1 MKNWEI
7 KGQLKKITKDRE
19 AEIISVLLKNRG
31 LVKKSEM
38 DLFLNPPKPDEY
50 SLADL
55 KIDKKEVTKTISRLK
70 VALKK
75 KEDVVVYGDYDA
87 DGICATAILWEGL
100 FSLGFRALPYIPER
114 FSEGYGINAESVGD
128 LKKKNP
134 KLKLLF
140 TVDNG
145 ITAGKEIEK
154 INKLGIDVVVV
165 DHHVKAKTKPKAFSI
180 IHTTQI
186 CAASLAFVLVR
197 ELKKHFKTVK
207 ANTYGDGLELAAI
220 ATIADQTPLIGA
232 NRSFA
237 KYGLEAL
244 NKTKRPGLTAL
255 INDAA
260 LTFGGIGTYEVGFII
275 APRINAMGRIEHA
288 IDSLRILCTKDT
300 LRAKELA
307 YHIGKVNLERQR
319 IVDEVI
325 YHAREVVLKDSK
337 SKVLILA
344 HETYHEGVIG
354 LAAGKL
360 VEEFYRP
367 AIVISSK
374 GEIAKGSARSISG
387 FNMIETIQKMEKFIL
402 GGGGHPMAAGFSLK
416 TTDIEIFKKEFIKL
430 ADPLLTEEILTKKAK
445 VDLEINLSDIN
456 LELYKK
462 LKDFEPT
469 GLGNPS
475 PSFITKGVEVADAK
489 TVGKEGKHLKLKV
502 KQGDSTFDAI
512 AFKRGESF
520 KDLSVG
526 KKIDIVYSLD
536 EDTWGGNL
544 KLQLKIKDL
553 DF

>member
-1 MKNWEI
+1 MKNWTI
-7 KGQLKKITKDRE
+7 KGQLPKNTKDRQK
-19 AEIISVLLKNRG
+19 EIIKVLLKNRG
-31 LVKKSEM
+31 LSKKSEM
-38 DLFLNPPKPDEY
+38 DLFLNPPKPETY
-50 SLADL
+50 KFSDL
-55 KIDKKEVTKTISRLK
+55 KIDKKEVAKTVVRLK
-70 VALKK
+70 KALKT
-75 KEDVVVYGDYDA
+75 KEEVVVYGDYDA
-87 DGICATAILWEGL
+87 DGICATAILWECL
-100 FSLGFRALPYIPER
+100 FSLGLRALPYIPER
-114 FSEGYGINAESVGD
+114 FSEGYGINAQSISD
-128 LKKKNP
+128 LKEKNP
-134 KLKLLF
+134 KLRLLF

-145 ITAGKEIEK
+145 ITASKEIEK
-154 INKLGIDVVVV
+154 INKFGIDVVIV
-165 DHHVKAKTKPKAFSI
+165 DHHVKGKSRPKAFSI
-180 IHTTQI
+180 IHTTEI
-186 CAASLAFVLVR
+186 CAASLAFVLSN
-197 ELKKHFKTVK
+197 ELKKHFKVVK
-207 ANTYGDGLELAAI
+207 ANTHGDGLELAAI
-220 ATIADQTPLIGA
+220 ATIADQTPLLGA

-244 NKTKRPGLTAL
+244 NKTKRLGLMAL

-325 YHAREVVLKDSK
+325 FHAREVVLKETGN
-337 SKVLILA
+337 KVLILA

-374 GEIAKGSARSISG
+374 GEVAKGSARSIIG
-387 FNMIETIQKMEKFIL
+387 FNMIEVIQKMEKFIL

-416 TTDIEIFKKEFIKL
+416 TTDIEIFKKEFIKI
-430 ADPLLTEEILTKKAK
+430 AEPLLTDEILIKKAK
-445 VDLEINLSDIN
+445 VDLEINLSDIDIK
-456 LELYKK
+456 LYKK

-469 GLGNPS
+469 GLGNPTPVFLS
-475 PSFITKGVEVADAK
+475 RDVEIVEAR
-489 TVGKEGKHLKLKV
+489 TVGKDGKHLKLKV
-502 KQGDSTFDAI
+502 RQNDSVFDAI
-512 AFKRGESF
+512 AFKKGELF
-520 KDLSVG
+520 KALSPE
-526 KKIDIVYSLD
+526 KRATLVYSLD

-553 DF
+553 SF